1 MEYDRDF
8 AINLSLYEG
17 ADLGD
22 YISFMVLLRSHV
34 NTMKP
39 SEVMVLG
46 LTEVLVEKI
55 QQLFP
60 NLDLRD
66 ISSLEPFANLQPAD
80 FFHNY
85 LKKDASKGKGAF
97 IQAVWTVIAKTKLYN
112 SVNKALRLMSET
124 QIEEGQ
130 IKINTCIE
138 KKIYVVKKKLF
149 FLQRIDK
156 IVGSLQRFLNVEK
169 HLFLACVSSNSQTLS
184 ALSVEI
190 K

>member
-1 MEYDRDF
+1 MRHGIRQRLCDKSFTLR
-8 AINLSLYEG
+8 EG

-22 YISFMVLLRSHV
+22 YINFMVLLRSHV

-46 LTEVLVEKI
+46 LTGVLVEKI

-60 NLDLRD
+60 NIDLRD
-66 ISSLEPFANLQPAD
+66 IPSLEPFANLQPAD

-85 LKKDASKGKGAF
+85 LEQEASKGKGAF

-130 IKINTCIE
+130 IKRNTCIE

-156 IVGSLQRFLNVEK
+156 IVGTLQRFLNVEK
-169 HLFLACVSSNSQTLS
+169 HLFLASQATPKHSVSR
-184 ALSVEI
+184 
-190 K
+190 